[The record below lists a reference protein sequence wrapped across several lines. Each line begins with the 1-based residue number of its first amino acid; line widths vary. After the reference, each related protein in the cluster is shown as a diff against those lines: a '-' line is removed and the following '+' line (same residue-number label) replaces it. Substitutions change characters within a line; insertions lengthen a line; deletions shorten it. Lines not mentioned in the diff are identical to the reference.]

1 MIILRNNVFETNSS
15 STHTLSIGN
24 KREDYLPKNKRMVIR
39 FINTDEERTLT
50 TLKDKVSYLVSQII
64 NRYKYNYNEYE
75 ELKERVEDSY
85 DYQRIKDYVYDR
97 FGITIELPKN
107 HKVTRYKDE
116 YGNTYTNLDE
126 IVEIN
131 HQISYGDLDE
141 LLRDLVIENREY
153 LDDVLD
159 ENSYIVFGRD

>member
-24 KREDYLPKNKRMVIR
+24 KREDYLPKSKRMVVR

-116 YGNTYTNLDE
+116 YGNAYTNLDE

-131 HQISYGDLDE
+131 HQISCGDLDE
-141 LLRDLVIENREY
+141 LLKDLVIENKEY